1 MPNVGNGNITS
12 FYCAQNV
19 RLHVRVLYSVRCFWC
34 CPYTIPIYTYTSSL
48 TKFCSYIQNTHYRCR
63 HWPLNVDLA
72 RRHSHTAA
80 GEKSANGILCRHA
93 RSIFYLSY
101 ELFIRHGVYVCKH
114 STKINVCY
122 FEFKLCFHIAIQD
135 GVLVKRC

>member
-1 MPNVGNGNITS
+1 MWVLFCS
-12 FYCAQNV
+12 K
-19 RLHVRVLYSVRCFWC
+19 RLLLL
-34 CPYTIPIYTYTSSL
+34 PIYTSSL
-48 TKFCSYIQNTHYRCR
+48 TKLLVHIQNTHYRCR

-72 RRHSHTAA
+72 CRHSRTAR
-80 GEKSANGILCRHA
+80 EKSANGILCRHA

-122 FEFKLCFHIAIQD
+122 FEFKLCFHIAIHE
-135 GVLVKRC
+135 GVLAERCQPQHYTNRRTNCLFTLHTKTNRVALS